1 MPLTPRR
8 IILDPDNDP
17 DAPAP
22 HVAPRA
28 EPPPY
33 SAAPGMGSLSAD
45 ARGLAQDIVG
55 LPPGVRNLIL
65 ALCRIQAS
73 GRGSAP
79 PPYEEEALALAI
91 HYIARTAT
99 HAAYARTVWLS
110 ALNYVVLAFSTSLL
124 SFIPVAAAHS
134 LASRPLLALLGILLI
149 LLLPVVMVGTRFDR
163 RSGSLNGLVWLLAG
177 VAPLVGA
184 TLPLL
189 AALGFRLPLQ
199 GLRAALAEAVKIS
212 AAAAAAFGISTAIV
226 LRQMDR
232 DVKVYWALGV
242 HELPTLYDF
251 VTSIARAGARAY
263 EGVVTD
269 RR

>member
-33 SAAPGMGSLSAD
+33 SEAPGMGSLSAD

-55 LPPGVRNLIL
+55 LPPGVRDLIL
-65 ALCRIQAS
+65 ALCRVQA
-73 GRGSAP
+73 SAP

-99 HAAYARTVWLS
+99 HAAYARPVWLS
-110 ALNYVVLAFSTSLL
+110 ARNYVVRAFSTSLH
-124 SFIPVAAAHS
+124 SFTPVAAAHS

-163 RSGSLNGLVWLLAG
+163 RSSSLNGLVWLLAG

-199 GLRAALAEAVKIS
+199 GLSAALGEAVKIS
-212 AAAAAAFGISTAIV
+212 AAAAAAFGIGTALV
-226 LRQMDR
+226 LRQIDR